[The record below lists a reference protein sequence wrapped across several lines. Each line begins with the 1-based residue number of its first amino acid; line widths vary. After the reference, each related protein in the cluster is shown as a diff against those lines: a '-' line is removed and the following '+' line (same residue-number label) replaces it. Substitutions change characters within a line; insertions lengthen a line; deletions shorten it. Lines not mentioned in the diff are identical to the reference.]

1 VQEGWAL
8 LGMRLPLGVVLNLAF
23 ALFLKR

>member
-1 VQEGWAL
+1 VQEGRAL